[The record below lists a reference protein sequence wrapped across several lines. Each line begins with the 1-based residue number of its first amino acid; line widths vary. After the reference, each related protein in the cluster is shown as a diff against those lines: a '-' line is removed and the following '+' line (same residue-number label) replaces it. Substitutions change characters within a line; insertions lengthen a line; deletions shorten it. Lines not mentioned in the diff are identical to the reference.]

1 MCQTHIGIGREYLKP
16 LETRNP
22 DFEKRIRESF
32 ACQPFMVMIG
42 ASLFRIEPG
51 RVDISVPFAG
61 HITQQNGFIHSGVVG
76 AIADNAA
83 GYAAYSLIN
92 SDDSVLTVEYKL
104 TLLAPAKG
112 ERVEARAEVMRPG
125 RTLTVVRSDVSAYD
139 DGMEMLCATAVV
151 TLIRMAGRSDQRE
164 G

>member
-1 MCQTHIGIGREYLKP
+1 
-16 LETRNP
+16 
-22 DFEKRIRESF
+22 
-32 ACQPFMVMIG
+32 MVTIG
-42 ASLFRIEPG
+42 ASLSRIEPG
-51 RVDISVPFAG
+51 RVDISVPFAD
-61 HITQQNGFIHSGVVG
+61 HITQQNGFIHGGVVG

-92 SDDSVLTVEYKL
+92 SEDSVLTVEYKL

-112 ERVEARAEVMRPG
+112 ERVEVRAEVMRTG

-151 TLIRMAGRSDQRE
+151 TLIRMAGRSHQRV

>member
-1 MCQTHIGIGREYLKP
+1 MKP

-32 ACQPFMVMIG
+32 SCQPFMATIG
-42 ASLFRIEPG
+42 ASLSRIEPG
-51 RVDISVPFAG
+51 RVDISAPFAD
-61 HITQQNGFIHSGVVG
+61 HITQQHGFIHGGVVG

-83 GYAAYSLIN
+83 GYAANSLIN
-92 SDDSVLTVEYKL
+92 SEDSVLTVEYKL

-125 RTLTVVRSDVSAYD
+125 QTLTVVRSDVSAYD
-139 DGMEMLCATAVV
+139 DGMEVLCATAVV
-151 TLIRMAGRSDQRE
+151 TLIRMAGRSDQR
-164 G
+164 GG

>member
-1 MCQTHIGIGREYLKP
+1 
-16 LETRNP
+16 
-22 DFEKRIRESF
+22 
-32 ACQPFMVMIG
+32 MVTTG
-42 ASLFRIEPG
+42 ASLSRIEPG
-51 RVDISVPFAG
+51 RVDISVPFAD

-92 SDDSVLTVEYKL
+92 LEDSVLTVEYKL

-112 ERVEARAEVMRPG
+112 ERIEVRAEVMRPG

-139 DGMEMLCATAVV
+139 LS
-151 TLIRMAGRSDQRE
+151 LIHI
-164 G
+164 

>member
-1 MCQTHIGIGREYLKP
+1 MCQTHVGIGRKYLKP

-32 ACQPFMVMIG
+32 SCQPFMMTIG
-42 ASLFRIEPG
+42 ASLSRIEPG
-51 RVDISVPFAG
+51 RVDISVPFADN
-61 HITQQNGFIHSGVVG
+61 ITQQHGFIHGGVVG
-76 AIADNAA
+76 VIADNAA

-92 SDDSVLTVEYKL
+92 SEDSVLTVEYKL

-112 ERVEARAEVMRPG
+112 ERVEVRAKVMRPG

-139 DGMEMLCATAVV
+139 DGMEMPRATAVV
-151 TLIRMAGRSDQRE
+151 TLIRMAGRSHQRV